1 MSIKAY
7 KIKKNLNSYQM
18 KQNDD
23 NVTICLKN
31 YHYLSLHLNF
41 IFVLNIQNR
50 FFKKYSTNIT
60 SFIYK
65 TKKKRIKNKVKKKRK
80 RRILLFDHY
89 NIFYFIIKYSL

>member
-65 TKKKRIKNKVKKKRK
+65 TKKKELRIK
-80 RRILLFDHY
+80 
-89 NIFYFIIKYSL
+89 